1 MASDLEKAMSAS
13 DLRHLIA
20 SKQENIES
28 KRSTVFGVPALV
40 GQKADISRA
49 LKVGRSQI
57 AAANQAA
64 MEMGCGTPFQADGN
78 WVGTRTEKKKYMQE
92 LNYRRADQGEPRFI
106 NNDGGY
112 GDET

>member
-1 MASDLEKAMSAS
+1 MA
-13 DLRHLIA
+13 RNRPNP
-20 SKQENIES
+20 SKNRS
-28 KRSTVFGVPALV
+28 KVFGAPALV

-49 LKVGRSQI
+49 LRVGKNQI

-64 MEMGCGTPFQADGN
+64 QEMGCGTPFQSDGH

-92 LNYRRADQGEPRFI
+92 LNHRRADQGEPRFI